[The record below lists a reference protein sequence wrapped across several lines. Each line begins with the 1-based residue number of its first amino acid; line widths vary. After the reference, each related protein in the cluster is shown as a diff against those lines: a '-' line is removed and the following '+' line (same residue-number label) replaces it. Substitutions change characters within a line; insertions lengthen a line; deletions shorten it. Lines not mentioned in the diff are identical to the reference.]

1 MLHDSR
7 GPVIFTRAGL
17 TQSRGCVFGW
27 VLPTHGAHAAV
38 GDVHEGGD
46 VQTSVCF
53 LLSLD
58 VSIFLERNMLAS
70 ALSSF

>member
-1 MLHDSR
+1 M
-7 GPVIFTRAGL
+7 FE
-17 TQSRGCVFGW
+17 W
-27 VLPTHGAHAAV
+27 VLPTHGAHAAM

-70 ALSSF
+70 AVSSF